1 MKNKTNIDLKALFLG
16 DRGENIEFYKSTLSK
31 LMDDHVGWRKNY
43 MPQDPPAVSVD
54 DMQASEYKETLLKT
68 IEVLNEVSQKMR
80 QESVPCCTAG
90 RYWGHMHAQTLMVAE
105 LAYMFSMLWN
115 SNNCSYDSSPATSMM
130 EGEVGQQLCVMMGWK
145 NGWGHLSAGGTIAN
159 IEALWVM
166 RNLKSLPLAVKKIC
180 PELVKDK
187 NDWALL
193 NMSVDDIVALM
204 DKTGNKLDEVKAHT
218 ARCGGD
224 FTKLGKLVV
233 PQTKHY
239 SWVKGADL
247 LGIGSESLVE
257 CPVTNTYVL
266 DMVAME
272 KIIRDLVAQKIP
284 IMGVVGVVGTTE
296 EGQIDPIGDIIAL
309 REKLRKEG
317 IDFYV
322 HVDAAY
328 GGYGRTA
335 FLDEENELI
344 PFENIQ
350 DVYKQYKV
358 FNGDIQWPTKDVYDA
373 FANIRFADS
382 ATIDAHK
389 LGYIPYTA
397 GGIAFRV
404 RDVRNAISYFA
415 DYVFE
420 KGTEYPILLG
430 AFTVEGSKAG
440 ATAASAWAAHRVL
453 PLNISGYGKLIGATV
468 EGIRRFRD
476 FINDRTYTVGKHKV
490 TFKILTEPSFNIVD
504 YVIKEEG
511 INDLKYTNRLNRLFY
526 AYASAEK
533 GGTYDNGFMV
543 SHTDLAT
550 SEYGDSPFNFVE
562 SLGFD
567 WGQWQHTE
575 RISVLRSCCMSP
587 YMREAKNFEAVAAPI
602 DKVIAMKLAQ
612 VFAELDAEA

>member
-16 DRGENIEFYKSTLSK
+16 DRGENIEFYKNTLSK

-54 DMQASEYKETLLKT
+54 DMQATEYKETLLKT
-68 IEVLNEVSQKMR
+68 VEVLNELSQKMR

-90 RYWGHMHAQTLMVAE
+90 RYWGHMHAQTLMAAE

-115 SNNCSYDSSPATSMM
+115 SNNCSYDSSPATSLM
-130 EGEVGQQLCVMMGWK
+130 EGEVGQQLCIMMGWK
-145 NGWGHLSAGGTIAN
+145 EGWGHLSAGGTIAN

-187 NDWALL
+187 DEWALL
-193 NMSVDDIVALM
+193 NMSVDDTVALM
-204 DKTGNKLDEVKAHT
+204 NKTGHKLDEVKAHT
-218 ARCGGD
+218 ARRGGD
-224 FTKLGKLVV
+224 FAKLGKLIV

-247 LGIGSESLVE
+247 IGIGSEGIVE

-266 DMVAME
+266 DMNAME
-272 KIIRDLVAQKIP
+272 KIIRDLVANKIP

-335 FLDEENELI
+335 ILDEENELI
-344 PFENIQ
+344 PFEKIQ
-350 DVYKQYKV
+350 DIYKQYKV
-358 FNGDIQWPTKDVYDA
+358 FNGDINWPTKDVYDA
-373 FANIRFADS
+373 FASIRFADS

-420 KGTEYPILLG
+420 KGTEYPVLLG

-453 PLNISGYGKLIGATV
+453 PLNISGYGKLICATV
-468 EGIRRFRD
+468 EGIRHFRD
-476 FINDRTYTVGKHKV
+476 FINERSYTIGKHKV

-504 YVIKEEG
+504 YVIKEDG
-511 INDLKYTNRLNRLFY
+511 IHDLQYTNKINRLFY

-533 GGTYDNGFMV
+533 GGIYDNGFIV

-550 SEYGDSPFNFVE
+550 SEYGNSPFNFVE

-567 WGQWQHTE
+567 WGEWEHTE

-587 YMREAKNFEAVAAPI
+587 YMRDAETFEKVATPI

-612 VFAELDAEA
+612 VFAELDAKS